1 MDATHACL
9 RACADRQTIST
20 QNTRARGH
28 PEWLQLL
35 GLLHGLG
42 RLPFVWF
49 LEASRDFQSEY
60 EDWSFGGQ
68 SWVVGCPIPDSIRW
82 VWGVG
87 GCGNVVYGL
96 WGFDGVRICG
106 GGGVVGDVVFVGVGV
121 SGI

>member
-1 MDATHACL
+1 MQRMHA
-9 RACADRQTIST
+9 RARALTDRRFLP
-20 QNTRARGH
+20 NTRARGH

-68 SWVVGCPIPDSIRW
+68 SWVVGCRIPDSIRW
-82 VWGVG
+82 VWGCG
-87 GCGNVVYGL
+87 GWGVDFGVNDE
-96 WGFDGVRICG
+96 WGFVGVRVCG
-106 GGGVVGDVVFVGVGV
+106 GGGVVGDVVVGAWGV
-121 SGI
+121 SGV